1 VLLRRV
7 INVNEMKAVMGKH
20 GKKPEVKARLT
31 KLCQVAGLD
40 IQWALVQGG
49 LFKTLDLDGDGNLLV
64 KELMFA
70 IDEKVGLFSIFNE
83 IDADGSGYIEK
94 KELPVL
100 EKRKNF
106 MDKIKL
112 LHPTAQGNLA
122 SVLDADGD
130 GLITFAEFSTKLKG
144 FGTAG
149 AK

>member
-1 VLLRRV
+1 MFRRV
-7 INVNEMKAVMGKH
+7 IKVDEMKAVMGKK
-20 GKKPEVKARLT
+20 GDRPGVKAKLT
-31 KLCQVAGLD
+31 KLCQDAGID
-40 IQWALVQGG
+40 VQGG
-49 LFKTLDLDGDGNLLV
+49 LFKKLDLDGDGKLLV
-64 KELMFA
+64 KELIFA
-70 IDEKVGLFSIFNE
+70 IDENVGLFSIFNE
-83 IDADGSGYIEK
+83 IDEDGSGYIEK